1 MQEVLSAKMQAF
13 ALLRGGEE
21 AIRYSLYHHK
31 DLSAGALLGPYT
43 YFNIAQGGQDPDT
56 TSPSQ
61 LTSEDS
67 NMDAAGV
74 LTAPNRMLVTKVCVP
89 VLNSTATAIQV
100 GSVTNGA
107 TEGLADDLSRIISR
121 GLFTFRLL
129 NKEYL
134 RLSPLATL
142 GAGLGVW
149 GAVAAS
155 TSQATQNVNKILINN
170 GSPSHNEGYR
180 VILPLETQTLFQ
192 AQITFPKGGGF
203 TTLTAVRIG
212 VMLHGVLYR
221 PEQ

>member
-1 MQEVLSAKMQAF
+1 MQEALSAKMSAF

-31 DLSAGALLGPYT
+31 DLSAQALLGPYV

-61 LTSEDS
+61 LTQEDS
-67 NMDAAGV
+67 NMDAAGQ
-74 LTAPNRMLVTKVCVP
+74 LAAPNRMMVTKICVP
-89 VLNSTATAIQV
+89 VMNSTATAIQV
-100 GSVTNGA
+100 GSATNGA
-107 TEGLADDLSRIISR
+107 TEGFADDISRIVSR

-134 RLSPLATL
+134 RLSPLAVL
-142 GAGLGVW
+142 GAGMGVW
-149 GAVAAS
+149 AAVAAS
-155 TSQATQNVNKILINN
+155 TSQTTQNVNKIAISN
-170 GSPSHNEGYR
+170 GSPSQSEGYR
-180 VILPLETQTLFQ
+180 VILPLETQTTFQ
-192 AQITFPKGGGF
+192 AQISFPKGGGF
-203 TTLTAVRIG
+203 TTLAATRIG